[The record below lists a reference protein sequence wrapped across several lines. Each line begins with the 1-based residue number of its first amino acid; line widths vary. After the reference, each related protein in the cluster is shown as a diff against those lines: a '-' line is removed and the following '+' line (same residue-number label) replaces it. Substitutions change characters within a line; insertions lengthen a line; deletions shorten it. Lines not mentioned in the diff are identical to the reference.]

1 MKKIIGII
9 PARMKSSRFPGKPM
23 AKIHGIPMIGHVY
36 YRSRMCDRLDSLYVA
51 TPDKDI
57 FDYIKS
63 IGGKP
68 IMTSH
73 SHKMCNDRVLEAL
86 LKIESQKNEKFEIVI
101 NIQGDQPMVFPR
113 MIEDV
118 ARPLTEDES
127 ILCATMMDKIQK
139 AEDHDNPNKIK
150 VVVDL
155 DHFAMYFS
163 REPIPSR
170 KKPSDTIPMY
180 RHVALTAL
188 RRDFFLNMNS
198 KKMTPLETAESIDD
212 IRYLEYGYKV
222 KMVLTDYVTDTVDNP
237 EDLKNVEI
245 MMANDL
251 LMPSYRNNI
260 KR

>member
-1 MKKIIGII
+1 
-9 PARMKSSRFPGKPM
+9 M

-36 YRSRMCDRLDSLYVA
+36 YRSRMCDRLDGLYVA
-51 TPDKDI
+51 TPDQEI

-63 IGGKP
+63 IGGIP

-86 LKIESQKNEKFEIVI
+86 LKIESQKNEKFDVVI

-118 ARPLTEDES
+118 TKPLTEDEL
-127 ILCATMMDKIQK
+127 IVCATMMDRIKK
-139 AEDHDNPNKIK
+139 VEDHDNPNKIK

-155 DHFAMYFS
+155 NNFALYFS

-170 KKPSDTIPMY
+170 KKPSDTFTMY

-188 RRDFFLNMNS
+188 RREFFLEMNS
-198 KKMTPLETAESIDD
+198 KEMTPLETAESIDD

-222 KMVLTDYVTDTVDNP
+222 KMVLTDYVTDTVDTP

-245 MMANDL
+245 MMADDP
-251 LMPSYRNNI
+251 LMPTYRNTE
-260 KR
+260 KGD

>member
-1 MKKIIGII
+1 MSKIIGII

-23 AKIHGIPMIGHVY
+23 AKIHGVQMIGHVY
-36 YRSRMCDRLDSLYVA
+36 YRSRMCDRLDKLYVA
-51 TPDKDI
+51 TPDQEI
-57 FDYIKS
+57 FDYIES
-63 IGGKP
+63 IGGEP
-68 IMTSH
+68 IMTSD

-86 LKIESQKNEKFEIVI
+86 LKIESQKNEKFDIII

-118 ARPLTEDES
+118 TKPLTEDES

-139 AEDHDNPNKIK
+139 VEDHDNPNKIK

-155 DHFAMYFS
+155 NNFALYFS

-170 KKPSDTIPMY
+170 KKAPDTIPMY

-188 RRDFFLNMNS
+188 RRDFFLKMNS
-198 KKMTPLETAESIDD
+198 VEMTPLETAESIDD

-222 KMVLTDYVTDTVDNP
+222 KMVLTDYETDTVDTP
-237 EDLKNVEI
+237 ADLKSVEI
-245 MMANDL
+245 MMADDPL
-251 LMPSYRNNI
+251 IPTYRNI
-260 KR
+260 V

>member
-1 MKKIIGII
+1 MSKIIGII

-36 YRSRMCDRLDSLYVA
+36 YRSRMCDGLDDLYVA
-51 TPDKDI
+51 TPDQEI

-63 IGGKP
+63 IGGEP
-68 IMTSH
+68 IMTSS

-86 LKIESQKNEKFEIVI
+86 FKIENQKNEKYDIII

-118 ARPLTEDES
+118 TKPLTEDES
-127 ILCATMMDKIQK
+127 ILCATMMDRIKKI
-139 AEDHDNPNKIK
+139 EDHDNPNKIK

-155 DHFAMYFS
+155 NNFAMYFS

-170 KKPSDTIPMY
+170 KKSSGTIPMY

-188 RRDFFLNMNS
+188 RRDFFLKMNS
-198 KKMTPLETAESIDD
+198 IQMTPLETAESIDD
-212 IRYLEYGYKV
+212 IRYIEHGYKI
-222 KMVLTDYVTDTVDNP
+222 KMVLTDYVTDTVDTP
-237 EDLKNVEI
+237 EDLKNVEAL
-245 MMANDL
+245 MADDPL
-251 LMPSYRNNI
+251 IPSYRDI
-260 KR
+260 V